1 MAAAVSDR
9 LSIHLQKMNKNFRQI
24 TFVCALLLAFG
35 VQFST
40 AQTSQKNSPR
50 IIYTINDNWR
60 FLPDNASEAEKPSKS
75 DGNWEIVNLPHT
87 WNAQDAFDDTP
98 DYRRGA
104 SWYRKNLQVGSD
116 LKGRRIYLYFEGAN
130 QTADVY
136 VNEKFVGNHIG
147 GYTAFAF
154 DVTDAVKFGENNLI
168 AVKVDNS
175 FNADIP
181 PLTADFTFY
190 GGIYRDVWLIATDE
204 LHFKTTDYASSGVTV
219 TTPNLS
225 ATSSAIVNVRGTVVN
240 DSSKKRNF
248 DVLSQ
253 VFDAEGK
260 EVNNAISSV
269 AVEPKAEAGFE
280 NETMG
285 LKKFNLW
292 SPENPYLYTVKTTI
306 RENGVILDEV
316 SNPLGFRWFKYDGN
330 GFYLNGKP
338 VKLRGANRHQDY
350 KGLGN
355 AVPDSIHVRDME
367 LMKSAGYNFVRLA
380 HYPQDPAILQAADRL
395 GIMLWEETPLVNY
408 ITISQKF
415 NENSA
420 QMLREMIRQHRNHPS
435 VIMWGYMNEIYLRV
449 PKENAENIRKE
460 TVTLARNL
468 DKIAHEED
476 STRPTT
482 IAFHGNDIYNQMKLG
497 EIPNIVGWNLYSGWY
512 SNKFEDFGKFIDEQH
527 RRYPNRPL
535 IISEYGGNS
544 DLRLHSNASRR
555 FDSTTEYQRLFHE
568 SYVAQMNARPY
579 LLGSTL
585 WNEFDFGAELRGENM
600 PHVNNKG
607 MWTYDRKPKD
617 VHYFYKANWS
627 GEPVLHIAA
636 NDWKTRAASEL
647 KPQKIDVYSNL
658 PQVELFLN
666 GVSLGVKKPD
676 AIRKA
681 TWDVNFKDG
690 ANSLE
695 ARGTR
700 GAMKMTDEVG
710 IDFKLVTAGS
720 PEIAVNV
727 GSNADFIDESGV
739 VWLADQ
745 PYKQGSFGYTGQ
757 ISPTAYGSQND
768 KNILGTEDDPLFQTM
783 QENLSS
789 YRFDVP
795 AGVYEIEL
803 KFAETKFEKTNQRV
817 FDVSINGRKL
827 LEKLDL
833 AKDFGAQRAVTKR
846 FRIDAV
852 NGIVIDFAAIQGKPI
867 LSGVKINRL

>member
-1 MAAAVSDR
+1 
-9 LSIHLQKMNKNFRQI
+9 MNKNFRQI
-24 TFVCALLLAFG
+24 TFVCALLLAFC

-40 AQTSQKNSPR
+40 AQTSPNNSAR
-50 IIYTINDNWR
+50 ITYTINDNWR
-60 FLPDNASEAEKPSKS
+60 FLPDNASQAEKTSKS

-87 WNAQDAFDDTP
+87 WNTEDAFDDTP
-98 DYRRGA
+98 DYRRGT
-104 SWYRKNLQVGSD
+104 SWYRKNLSISSD
-116 LKGRRIYLYFEGAN
+116 LKGKRIYLYFEGAN

-147 GYTAFAF
+147 GYTAFVF
-154 DVTDAVKFGENNLI
+154 DVTDAVKFGENNLV

-190 GGIYRDVWLIATDE
+190 GGIYRDVWLIATDDV
-204 LHFKTTDYASSGVTV
+204 HFKTTDYASSGVTV

-225 ATSSAIVNVRGTVVN
+225 ATNAIVNVRGTVVN
-240 DSSKKRNF
+240 DSSKKRSF
-248 DVLSQ
+248 DVTSQ
-253 VFDAEGK
+253 VFDTEGK
-260 EVNNAISSV
+260 EINNAISAV
-269 AVEPKAEAGFE
+269 AVEPKTEATFE
-280 NETMG
+280 NETIG

-306 RENGVILDEV
+306 RENGRILDEV
-316 SNPLGFRWFKYDGN
+316 SNPLGFRWFKYDAN
-330 GFYLNGKP
+330 GFYLNGKSI
-338 VKLRGANRHQDY
+338 KLRGANRHQDY

-395 GIMLWEETPLVNY
+395 GIMLWEETPIVNY

-482 IAFHGNDIYNQMKLG
+482 IAFHGNDIYNQMGLG
-497 EIPNIVGWNLYSGWY
+497 EIPNIIGWNLYSGWY
-512 SNKFEDFGKFIDEQH
+512 SNKFEDFGKFVDDQ
-527 RRYPNRPL
+527 RKRFPNRPL

-544 DLRLHSNASRR
+544 DLRLHSNVSRR
-555 FDSTTEYQRLFHE
+555 FDSTTEYQRMFHE
-568 SYVAQMNARPY
+568 SYLAQMNARPY

-636 NDWKTRAASEL
+636 NDWKNRAATEL
-647 KPQKIDVYSNL
+647 KPQKIDIYSNL

-666 GVSLGVKKPD
+666 GVSLGVKKTD

-681 TWDVNFKDG
+681 SWDVNFKNG
-690 ANSLE
+690 TNSFV
-695 ARGTR
+695 AVGNRS
-700 GAMKMTDEVG
+700 AAKMTDEVN
-710 IDFKLVTAGS
+710 INFNLITVNS

-739 VWLADQ
+739 VWIADQ
-745 PYKQGSFGYTGQ
+745 PYKQGSFGFTGQ
-757 ISPTAYGSQND
+757 ITPTAYGSQND
-768 KNILGTEDDPLFQTM
+768 RNILGTEDDPLFQTM

-795 AGVYEIEL
+795 AGVYEVEL
-803 KFAETKFEKTNQRV
+803 KFAETKFEKPNQRV
-817 FDVSINGRKL
+817 FDVSINGRKM

-833 AKDFGAQRAVTKR
+833 INDFGAQRAVTKR
-846 FRIDAV
+846 FRIDTAS
-852 NGIVIDFAAIQGKPI
+852 GIVIDFAAIEGKTI
-867 LSGVKINRL
+867 LSGVRIRRL

>member
-1 MAAAVSDR
+1 
-9 LSIHLQKMNKNFRQI
+9 MNKNFRQI
-24 TFVCALLLAFG
+24 SFVCTLLLIFCAS
-35 VQFST
+35 FST
-40 AQTSQKNSPR
+40 AQTTLNSSAR
-50 IIYTINDNWR
+50 ITYTINDNWR
-60 FLPDNASEAEKPSKS
+60 FLPDNASEAEKAAKS

-87 WNAQDAFDDTP
+87 WNAEDAFDDTP

-104 SWYRKNLQVGSD
+104 SWYRKNLQISPD
-116 LKGRRIYLYFEGAN
+116 LKGKRIYLYFEGAN

-136 VNEKFVGNHIG
+136 VNEKLVGSHIG

-154 DVTDAVKFGENNLI
+154 DVTDAVKFGETNLV

-175 FNADIP
+175 FNADIA

-204 LHFKTTDYASSGVTV
+204 LHFKTTDYASPGVTV
-219 TTPNLS
+219 TTPNFTGTNGTVS
-225 ATSSAIVNVRGTVVN
+225 VRGAIVN
-240 DSSKKRNF
+240 DSSKARRVEVINS
-248 DVLSQ
+248 VT
-253 VFDAEGK
+253 DAEGR
-260 EVNNAISSV
+260 EVSSSV
-269 AVEPKAEAGFE
+269 SNLEIKSDSESDFESATKTIANPK
-280 NETMG
+280 
-285 LKKFNLW
+285 LW

-306 RENGVILDEV
+306 RENGVTTDEV
-316 SNPLGFRWFKYDGN
+316 SNPLGFRWFKYDAN

-350 KGLGN
+350 AGMGN

-380 HYPQDPAILQAADRL
+380 HYPQDPAVLQAADRL
-395 GIMLWEETPLVNY
+395 GIMLWEEIPIVNY

-415 NENSA
+415 NENAA

-449 PKENAENIRKE
+449 PKENGENIRKE
-460 TVTLARNL
+460 TVTLAKNL

-476 STRPTT
+476 PTRPTT
-482 IAFHGNDIYNQMKLG
+482 IAFHGNDIYNTTGIG
-497 EIPNIVGWNLYSGWY
+497 EIPNIIGWNLYSGWY
-512 SNKFEDFGKFIDEQH
+512 SNKFEDFGKFIDDQ
-527 RRYPNRPL
+527 RKRFPNRPL

-544 DLRLHSNASRR
+544 DTRLHSNASRR
-555 FDSTTEYQRLFHE
+555 FDSTTEYQRMFHE
-568 SYVAQMNARPY
+568 SYLAQMNARPY

-617 VHYFYKANWS
+617 VHFLYKANWS
-627 GEPVLHIAA
+627 SEPVLHIAA
-636 NDWKTRAASEL
+636 GDWKTRAATEL

-658 PQVELFLN
+658 PQIELFLN
-666 GVSLGVKKPD
+666 GVSLGIKKPD

-681 TWDVNFKDG
+681 TWDVNFKEG

-695 ARGTR
+695 ARGMR
-700 GAMKMTDEVG
+700 GAEKMTDKINV
-710 IDFKLVTAGS
+710 DFKLITANS

-727 GSNADFIDESGV
+727 GSNADFTDESGTI
-739 VWLADQ
+739 WIADQ
-745 PYKQGSFGYTGQ
+745 PYKQGSFGFIGQ
-757 ISPTAYGSQND
+757 ITPTAYGSQND

-783 QENLSS
+783 QENLSN

-795 AGVYEIEL
+795 KGVYEVEL
-803 KFAETKFEKTNQRV
+803 KFAETKFEKPNQRV
-817 FDVSINGRKL
+817 FDVSINERKMI
-827 LEKLDL
+827 EKLDL

-846 FRIDAV
+846 FRIDAA
-852 NGIVIDFAAIQGKPI
+852 NGILVDFASIEGKPV
-867 LSGVKINRL
+867 LSAIRIRRL